1 MGESCSRQRHSSND
15 EEHSKKENMIA
26 SLAGKIDKKYEKGV
40 VIDVQGVGYFVHI
53 TPRTMEALGGVGE
66 SVKLRTYLDVKEDSM
81 NLFGFQSESEYDLFL
96 LLNGVN
102 GIGPRSA
109 LAILDAGTPTDIQNA
124 IAHEDSAV
132 FKRVSGIG
140 KKTAERII
148 LELKD
153 KVGSIAGGVDD
164 YTPTGG
170 SQDLYDAL
178 MSLGYREKDL
188 HTAVDQVPKDL
199 PLEEQIRHVLK
210 QIKN

>member
-1 MGESCSRQRHSSND
+1 
-15 EEHSKKENMIA
+15 MIA
-26 SLAGKIDKKYEKGV
+26 SLAGKIDKKYDKGV

-53 TPRTMEALGGVGE
+53 TPRTMESLGGVGE
-66 SVKLRTYLDVKEDSM
+66 DIKLRTYLDVKEDSM
-81 NLFGFQSESEYDLFL
+81 NLFGFQSESEYDLFF

-109 LAILDAGTPTDIQNA
+109 LAILDAGSPTDIQNA
-124 IAHEDSAV
+124 IAHEDASV

-153 KVGSIAGGVDD
+153 KVGSIGGVFDD
-164 YTPTGG
+164 YTSTSG
-170 SQDLYDAL
+170 SRDLYDAL
-178 MSLGYREKDL
+178 MALGYREKDL
-188 HTAVDQVPKDL
+188 HSAVDNVPKDL

-210 QIKN
+210 QIK